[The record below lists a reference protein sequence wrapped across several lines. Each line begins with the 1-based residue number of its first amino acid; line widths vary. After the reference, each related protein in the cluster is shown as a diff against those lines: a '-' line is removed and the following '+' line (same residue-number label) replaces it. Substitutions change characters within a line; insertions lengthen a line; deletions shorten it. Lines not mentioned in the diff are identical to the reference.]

1 MLERILWLACLGG
14 LIPAVIL
21 LVRSPKRTRSLW
33 GWLAA
38 LLYGG
43 FLFSFVS
50 AAQIMEMEN
59 NLSILTL
66 AINLLVVATGGLWL
80 LNRGKSR
87 TKLTPVVLVLLI
99 SAALL
104 LPNYQVA
111 SERYPWLEFSFS
123 DWTSTPQGDLAVH
136 FIDVGQ
142 GDSIL
147 IIAPAKTVLIDGGTR
162 GAGAGV
168 VQYLKDKGIKKL
180 DLVIATHPHEDHIGG
195 LLTVLEAFPVGE
207 VWDPG
212 VPHTTQTFQRW
223 LELIDQKE
231 IPFAETRAG
240 MSVDLGGGAKMAV
253 LHPQN
258 PSSSRLNDASIVTRL
273 VFGKVSFLFT
283 GDAEIPAEQEII
295 AFTSNLRSTV
305 LKVGHHGSTTSSS
318 PDFMDRINPTY
329 AVISSGEGNRY
340 FHPHQEVLDR
350 LRNKGIKT
358 FRTDLHGTIV
368 MVSDGTSVRIS
379 TERQADNEDIFRAP
393 PRR

>member
-1 MLERILWLACLGG
+1 
-14 LIPAVIL
+14 
-21 LVRSPKRTRSLW
+21 VRSPKRTRSLW

-283 GDAEIPAEQEII
+283 GDAAIPAEQEII

-379 TERQADNEDIFRAP
+379 TERQADNEDSFRAP

>member
-1 MLERILWLACLGG
+1 MERILWLACLGG
-14 LIPAVIL
+14 LVPAVIL
-21 LVRSPKRTRSLW
+21 LVRSPKRLRPLW
-33 GWLAA
+33 AWLAA

-50 AAQIMEMEN
+50 AAQVMELEG
-59 NLSILTL
+59 NLSIASLALTL
-66 AINLLVVATGGLWL
+66 LGLAGGGLWL
-80 LNRGKSR
+80 LSQGKGR
-87 TKLTPVVLVLLI
+87 TKLTPVMLVLLI

-111 SERYPWLEFSFS
+111 SERYPWLELNFS
-123 DWTSTPQGDLAVH
+123 DWIGAPQGDLAVH

-168 VQYLKDKGIKKL
+168 VQYLKDKGVRRL

-195 LLTVLEAFPVGE
+195 LLAVLEAFPVGE

-212 VPHTTQTFQRW
+212 VPHTSQTFQRW
-223 LELIDQKE
+223 LELIEQKD
-231 IPFAETRAG
+231 IPFVETRAG
-240 MSVDLGGGAKMAV
+240 MSIDLGGGAKMAV

-258 PSSSRLNDASIVTRL
+258 PSSSHLNDASIVTRL

-283 GDAEIPAEQEII
+283 GDVEIPSEQEII
-295 AFTSNLRSTV
+295 AFSSSLRSTV

-318 PDFMDRINPTY
+318 PDFLVRVSPTY
-329 AVISSGEGNRY
+329 AVISAGTGNRY
-340 FHPHQEVLDR
+340 YHPHQEVLDR
-350 LRNKGIKT
+350 LKNSGIKT

-368 MVSDGTSVRIS
+368 MISDGATIQIR
-379 TERQADNEDIFRAP
+379 TERQAENGDIFQAP